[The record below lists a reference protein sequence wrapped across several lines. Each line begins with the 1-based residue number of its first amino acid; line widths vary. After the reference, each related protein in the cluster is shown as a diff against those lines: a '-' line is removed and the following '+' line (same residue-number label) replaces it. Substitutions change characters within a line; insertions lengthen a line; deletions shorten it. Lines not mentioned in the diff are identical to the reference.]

1 MAVIGIL
8 SSQAAFSQ
16 AEFEQLKQQATDGT
30 AQHQAQWRDLGLGF
44 RGEVPA
50 PKTEAGPGGTAVWM
64 NTPATQN
71 GLTRQIEGE
80 GYNATRLA
88 PTQFQSTYTGHLL
101 NRSWHL
107 LPGFGAGH
115 VDFHA

>member
-16 AEFEQLKQQATDGT
+16 AEFQQLKQQATNGT
-30 AQHQAQWRDLGLGF
+30 AQHQAQWQDFGLGF
-44 RGEVPA
+44 RGVVPA
-50 PKTEAGPGGTAVWM
+50 PKTDAGSGGTAVWM
-64 NTPATQN
+64 NTPATQDN
-71 GLTRQIEGE
+71 VTRQIESE

-88 PTQFQSTYTGHLL
+88 PAQFQPTYTGHLL
-101 NRSWHL
+101 DPSWHL
-107 LPGFGAGH
+107 MPGFGAGH